1 MTAWHLREAA
11 RTLTRG
17 GVVAYPTEGV
27 WGLGCDPDAPRALAR
42 VLALKQRPA
51 GKGLILIAHAFSAL
65 RPYLADLGETERQR
79 ALATWPGPVT
89 WLWPAAPG
97 LPRLLRGEHETVAI
111 RVTAHPLAAA
121 LCARFGGPIVSTS
134 ANLAGRRPAC
144 TALQVR
150 LRLGARVDYLLP
162 GNTGGLAGATEIRD
176 ARTGHV
182 IRSAR

>member
-11 RTLTRG
+11 RTLARG

-27 WGLGCDPDAPRALAR
+27 WGLGCDPGNPRALAR
-42 VLALKQRPA
+42 VLALKRRPA

-65 RPYLADLGETERQR
+65 QPYLANLGEAEHRR
-79 ALATWPGPVT
+79 ALASWPGPVT

-97 LPRLLRGEHETVAI
+97 LPRLLRGKHDTLAV

-134 ANLAGRRPAC
+134 ANLARHRPARN
-144 TALQVR
+144 ALEVR
-150 LRLGARVDYLLP
+150 LRLGSRIDYLLP
-162 GNTGGLAGATEIRD
+162 GETGGLAGATEIRD
-176 ARTGHV
+176 ARTGQI
-182 IRSAR
+182 IRPRQ